1 MGSHSRKHFA
11 GGENVMLEL
20 ILEGGTEFYEAF
32 QAGKHHMQRPRG
44 KKKHIMISEL
54 YLVGIARAE
63 V

>member
-1 MGSHSRKHFA
+1 MLCLSSFLKEEQSFMRHSR
-11 GGENVMLEL
+11 
-20 ILEGGTEFYEAF
+20 
-32 QAGKHHMQRPRG
+32 QGKHHMQRPRG